1 MGFIIE
7 IMGDIFSPSYLL
19 EMITD
24 TEIALSEFTKILGV
38 SLWVMFGILGS
49 KILIK
54 DGSFITFV

>member
-1 MGFIIE
+1 
-7 IMGDIFSPSYLL
+7 MGDIFSPSYLL

>member
-1 MGFIIE
+1 
-7 IMGDIFSPSYLL
+7 MGDIFSPSYLL

-54 DGSFITFV
+54 DGSFITFVWRNRFFS